1 MKRFV
6 CFLLAGLMVVSLCGC
21 GSSAKYSDTAAA
33 EPQAFAVEASYD
45 MAVAEAAGYGL
56 SMTNSAAMPEAAEVE
71 SEGDLPDVDPSKIIY
86 SADATVETTDFDA
99 ATAKVAELVAKYDGW
114 IESSSINGANYYNTA
129 RGRMSYRSAY
139 YVMRIPSAKF
149 DALMGTLGDLGNVPY
164 THTYTENVTSQ
175 YYDTQARLT
184 AYETQEARLL
194 EMMELAESVEDVIS
208 IEEKL
213 TELRYQIEALQ
224 SKLNNWDRE
233 VSYSTVNLS
242 IEEVEKYTPE
252 SVSRPGYGER
262 LWSALK
268 SGVEDT
274 VEYIG
279 DLLIIFVAAL
289 PALIIIAAVVFVAVK
304 LVKRGKK
311 KRAAKKAAAM
321 EGADKGEK

>member
-21 GSSAKYSDTAAA
+21 GSSAKYSETVAA
-33 EPQAFAVEASYD
+33 EPREAATVSYD
-45 MAVAEAAGYGL
+45 MAAVEEAGYGL
-56 SMTNSAAMPEAAEVE
+56 SAGTNSAMPEAAEVE
-71 SEGDLPDVDPSKIIY
+71 SAGDVPDIDPSKIIY

-99 ATAKVAELVAKYDGW
+99 ATTKVAELVAKYDGW

-129 RGRMSYRSAY
+129 RGRVSSRSAY

-175 YYDTQARLT
+175 YYDTKARLT

-194 EMMELAESVEDVIS
+194 EMMELAESVEDVIT

-242 IEEVEKYTPE
+242 IEEVEEYTPE
-252 SVSRPGYGER
+252 TVTRPSYGER
-262 LWSALK
+262 LWSALTD
-268 SGVEDT
+268 GIEDT
-274 VEYIG
+274 LKNIG

-289 PALIIIAAVVFVAVK
+289 PALIIIAALIFVAVK
-304 LVKRGKK
+304 LIKRGKK

-321 EGADKGEK
+321 ESADKSEK

>member
-21 GSSAKYSDTAAA
+21 GSSAKNSDTSAA

-45 MAVAEAAGYGL
+45 MATAEDAGYGL
-56 SMTNSAAMPEAAEVE
+56 SAGSSAAMPEASEAEGE
-71 SEGDLPDVDPSKIIY
+71 LPDVDPSKIIY
-86 SADATVETTDFDA
+86 SADATVETTDFDG
-99 ATAKVAELVAKYDGW
+99 ATTKVAELVAKYDGW

-129 RGRMSYRSAY
+129 RGRVSSRSAY

-194 EMMELAESVEDVIS
+194 EMMELAESVEDVIT

-262 LWSALK
+262 LWSALTD
-268 SGVEDT
+268 GIEDT

-304 LVKRGKK
+304 LIKRGKK

-321 EGADKGEK
+321 ESADKSEK